1 MVFDQGDSNSSDEKW
16 LNHSLFLMWS
26 QHNFIWIDVGCER
39 RDKQKMNGDSDLS
52 NCKDGIPSSE
62 LGRL

>member
-1 MVFDQGDSNSSDEKW
+1 MVFDQAGSDSSDKW
-16 LNHSLFLMWS
+16 LNHSPLLMWS
-26 QHNFIWIDVGCER
+26 HRQIDVECEG
-39 RDKQKMNGDSDLS
+39 RDEQKMNGDSDLS